1 MELILGLFG
10 CLCILLEDSSDGG
23 LCLAIPVRKVLSLR
37 LKPAEAELRMECGGY
52 SVKAD
57 VGL

>member
-10 CLCILLEDSSDGG
+10 CLHILLEDSSDRG
-23 LCLAIPVRKVLSLR
+23 LCLAIPVRKVLPLR
-37 LKPAEAELRMECGGY
+37 LKPAEAELGMERGGY
-52 SVKAD
+52 SIKAN